1 MKWIVCIVFLLL
13 AILCSGC
20 TTTTGSTSTT
30 APTHPNLV
38 GNWTGPMKGYI
49 EGSGYKEY
57 PAGLL
62 TMVVTEQKDRFFS
75 GILVEPVGNKTDV
88 EEFSGVIHPDG
99 KTFSMVEY
107 NGGYNHGTI
116 LSNNEIE
123 LIYMNDKK
131 PAILFIDSF
140 QRVP

>member
-1 MKWIVCIVFLLL
+1 MKRIICIMLLFL
-13 AILCSGC
+13 AIICAGC
-20 TTTTGSTSTT
+20 TTT
-30 APTHPNLV
+30 APTNPDLV

-49 EGSGYKEY
+49 EGIGYKEY

-62 TMVVTEQKDRFFS
+62 TMMVTKQNDRFFS
-75 GILVEPVGNKTDV
+75 GILIEPVANKTIDI
-88 EEFSGVIHPDG
+88 EEFSAVIHPDG

-116 LSNNEIE
+116 ISNNEIE
-123 LIYMNDKK
+123 LIYMNDAE
-131 PAILFIDSF
+131 PALLFIDTF

>member
-1 MKWIVCIVFLLL
+1 MKRIFCIIFLLF
-13 AILCSGC
+13 AILFAGC
-20 TTTTGSTSTT
+20 TTTATT
-30 APTHPNLV
+30 YPSLK

-75 GILVEPVGNKTDV
+75 GILIEPVGNKTVDV
-88 EEFSGVIHPDG
+88 EEFSGVIHLDK
-99 KTFSMVEY
+99 KTFTMVEY
-107 NGGYNHGTI
+107 NGGYNYGTI
-116 LSNNEIE
+116 VSNNEIE

-131 PAILFIDSF
+131 PALLFIDSF
-140 QRVP
+140 QRIP